1 MPVLIRLA
9 TALLAILSA
18 PAFAHEGHD
27 HEAGWTLAPSVILP
41 LAFGALLYAVG
52 FVRLWRRADRGRS
65 QLRRGALLYASGWL
79 SLAGALVSPLHE
91 AGERSFTPHMIEHEI
106 IMLVSALLLVAS
118 RPGVPLVWALPDGL
132 RQRLAGAGRWGL
144 WRLLADPFVATA
156 LQSVLIVA
164 WHAPSLFD
172 RALRSEGWH
181 IAQHVSFLVAALLFW
196 RAMLYGRPGRG
207 GAFVAAACLF
217 VTSMIGGGLGALMS
231 FAHSPWYAAYAS
243 LGMTPAGL
251 TPEQDQQLAGLVMW
265 VPGGLY
271 HLAAALWFLG
281 RAMGESAEDAVARG

>member
-1 MPVLIRLA
+1 VPLLTRLLPAVLAVAA
-9 TALLAILSA
+9 T

-27 HEAGWTLAPSVILP
+27 HEAGWTLAPSVVLP
-41 LAFGALLYAVG
+41 LLLAALLYAIG
-52 FVRLWRRADRGRS
+52 FARLWRRAERGRGA
-65 QLRRGALLYASGWL
+65 LRRGALLYACAWL

-106 IMLVSALLLVAS
+106 IMLLSALLFVAA
-118 RPGVPLVWALPDGL
+118 RPGVPLLWALPDGL
-132 RQRLAGAGRWGL
+132 RQRLAGTGRWPL
-144 WRLLADPFVATA
+144 WRMLADPFVATA
-156 LQSVLIVA
+156 LQAAVITA

-172 RALRSEGWH
+172 RALRSEPLH
-181 IAQHVSFLVAALLFW
+181 ILQHISFLAAALLFW
-196 RAMLYGRPGRG
+196 RAMLHGRTGRS

-217 VTSMIGGGLGALMS
+217 VTSMIGGGLGALMT
-231 FAHSPWYAAYAS
+231 FAHSPWYQAYAS

-251 TPEQDQQLAGLVMW
+251 TPEQDQQLAGLIMW

-281 RAMGESAEDAVARG
+281 RAMGEGGEDAIRAG